1 MQCPASA
8 SGGCSGKIT
17 ITMTTTN
24 PKRARAARCARGCRP
39 LGTTNYQARAGQKVR
54 VRVHIAS
61 VGRRLLTHRRSVKVT
76 LTATSVLDGQTATVT
91 RSIELKAPARQG

>member
-1 MQCPASA
+1 MARQSA
-8 SGGCSGKIT
+8 LRRLLAADHDDAIT
-17 ITMTTTN
+17 
-24 PKRARAARCARGCRP
+24 PKRARTARCARGCRP

-76 LTATSVLDGQTATVT
+76 LTATSVLDGRTATVT